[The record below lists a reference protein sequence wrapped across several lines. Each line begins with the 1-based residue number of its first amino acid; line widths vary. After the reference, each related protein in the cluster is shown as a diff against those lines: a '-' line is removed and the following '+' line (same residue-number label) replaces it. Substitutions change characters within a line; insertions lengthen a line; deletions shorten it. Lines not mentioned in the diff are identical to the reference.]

1 MQLLIDGTTEQ
12 KFLLMLLERLQKLEG
27 EVEMLAASVRD
38 RNDPWRHL
46 HECDESEVA
55 AHQIGE
61 MLLNN
66 RGSAE
71 ITYTGEV
78 PIQAKR
84 FSKRM
89 RMAVFQQL
97 LVPRWLNSVKCVV
110 LRRGDTIRAGKHREL
125 HAQFGELCLD

>member
-1 MQLLIDGTTEQ
+1 MQLLVDGTTEQ

-27 EVEMLAASVRD
+27 EVELLAANVRD

-55 AHQIGE
+55 AHQIEE

-78 PIQAKR
+78 PTQAKR
-84 FSKRM
+84 FFKAHEDGGVS
-89 RMAVFQQL
+89 ATDGAQL
-97 LVPRWLNSVKCVV
+97 AWLCQICGAEVGRHHTCV
-110 LRRGDTIRAGKHREL
+110 
-125 HAQFGELCLD
+125 